1 MSFKNQT
8 IAMSGLL
15 LAIAAIAA
23 NAQQAPTQKIEIVGK
38 APDETETR
46 RLSTAPTMVFGREE
60 LDRHGDSNVVE
71 VLKRLPGVTMSGRP
85 GRGSGVQMRGMGSG
99 YTQILINGE
108 PAPRG
113 MSLDSFTPDQVERI
127 EVTRSATAEHSARAV
142 AGTINIVLR
151 EDVRKLQSE
160 VRLSMESEAGRLAP
174 SVMAQ
179 HSDRTDTLNYT
190 LSANLGQADR
200 IDWQTTLTEAHD
212 PHSGLP
218 LLAQRETS
226 EATSRA
232 QRANLSGRI
241 NQRLVGG
248 GTLNLQTFLMA
259 SERSGTAL
267 RALQQDVGLQAQ
279 EWASANSRSS
289 GDSQV
294 ARVFG
299 DWQGRLGPGR
309 ASMRISAGGIDESS
323 DSTRL
328 EADAAGQ
335 PGRRLDTDS
344 AFRDR
349 SLATAGKYVWSLG
362 EGHGIT
368 GGWELDVGH
377 RTEQAHTL
385 QNGVV
390 QLLQEGDTFIADTR
404 RVAIYLQDDWEI
416 SPQWSAYAGF
426 RGEDIH
432 TSVDALNFNSETPS
446 RVWSPM
452 LHSLWKLD
460 DARRTQLRM
469 SLARTYR
476 APSLGDLI
484 ARPRPNMSFAIDAA
498 NDSMHP
504 DRIGNPALKPEL
516 AWGLDTAIEHFP
528 ESGGLLSANVFVR
541 SIDDLMRNVTA
552 QRTVSWSS
560 QPRWVTRPENL
571 GHALSYG
578 IEIEAKFRLD
588 RWLAEAPP
596 VDLRANFSRFWSR
609 VDVVPGPDNRLDQ
622 QPTATANLGAD
633 YRLKSLPLTV
643 GGNLNWTPAYQLRRL
658 DSELTYQG
666 SKRIVEGYVLWAI
679 NPVTKLRLGA
689 ANMLHEDYVTATR
702 QMRADIDQTAT
713 VIAESRIAWTARLE
727 LKL

>member
-1 MSFKNQT
+1 M
-8 IAMSGLL
+8 LL
-15 LAIAAIAA
+15 TLAAA
-23 NAQQAPTQKIEIVGK
+23 AQPAPTQKIEIVGK

-46 RLSTAPTMVFGREE
+46 RQSTAPTMVFGREE

-160 VRLSMESEAGRLAP
+160 VRFAIESEAGRLAP

-179 HSDRTDTLNYT
+179 HSDRTESLNYT
-190 LSANLGQADR
+190 LSANLGQAER
-200 IDWQTTLTEAHD
+200 IDRQMTLTEAHD
-212 PHSGLP
+212 PHAGTL
-218 LLAQRETS
+218 LLAQRETG
-226 EATSRA
+226 ETNSRT
-232 QRANLSGRI
+232 QRGNLSGRI
-241 NQRLVGG
+241 NQRLEGG

-259 SERSGTAL
+259 SDRTGSGMHF
-267 RALQQDVGLQAQ
+267 LQQDAGRQAQ
-279 EWASANSRSS
+279 DWITASTRSS

-309 ASMRISAGGIDESS
+309 ASVRFSIGGFDDSS
-323 DSTRL
+323 NSTRL
-328 EADAAGQ
+328 EADTAGQ
-335 PGRRLDTDS
+335 TSRRLDTDS
-344 AFRDR
+344 ALRDR
-349 SLATAGKYVWSLG
+349 NLVSAGKYVWSMG
-362 EGHGIT
+362 EGHSIT

-385 QNGVV
+385 QNGAA
-390 QLLQEGDTFIADTR
+390 QLLQEGDTFVADTR
-404 RVAIYLQDDWEI
+404 RAAIYLQDDWEI
-416 SPQWSAYAGF
+416 SPQWSAYAGL

-460 DARRTQLRM
+460 DAKRTQLRM

-476 APSLGDLI
+476 APNLGDLI
-484 ARPRPNMSFAIDAA
+484 ARPRPNMSFPIDGG
-498 NDSMHP
+498 NDATHP
-504 DRIGNPALKPEL
+504 DRIGNPALRPEL

-528 ESGGLLSANVFVR
+528 ESGGLLSANVFMR
-541 SIDDLMRNVTA
+541 SIDDLMRNVTT
-552 QRTVSWSS
+552 QRAVSWSS

-571 GHALSYG
+571 GKALSYG
-578 IEIEAKFRLD
+578 IELEAKFRLD
-588 RWLAEAPP
+588 RWLANAPP
-596 VDLRANFSRFWSR
+596 IDLRVNLSRFWSR
-609 VDVVPGPDNRLDQ
+609 VDMVPGPDNRIDQ

-658 DSELTYQG
+658 DSELTYQ
-666 SKRIVEGYVLWAI
+666 SHKHIVEAYVLWAI
-679 NPVTKLRLGA
+679 NPTTKLRLGA
-689 ANMLHEDYVTATR
+689 ANMLHEDYTAATR
-702 QMRADIDQTAT
+702 QMLPSIDQTAT
-713 VIAESRIAWTARLE
+713 VIAESRIAWSARLE